1 MVNLKKYNVVSK
13 LFVIFLTFFFV
24 VSCSKQNYYVTKIEG
39 KRIPITEKE
48 YQVPEIENFIKPYRE
63 HINKDLDSVLAYCPQ
78 TLDKSSGKWQTTIG
92 NLMADVTLMR
102 GNLVFQAR
110 EKKNI
115 DICLLNSGGIR
126 SILPKGN
133 VTARNAFEIMPFEN
147 SLVIIALKGE
157 QILEM
162 VDYFIAEKKPH
173 PLAGITFAIDK
184 DNVAKNILVQGKPIQ
199 KETIYYVGT
208 NDYLSNGGDN
218 MDFFKKGIHTV
229 EANSTFVRKGSNTS
243 PTTEK
248 IPYSKQNVETVIS
261 IENSSRNSIEHTL
274 ESVLDFIN
282 NRHKDLPSKYK
293 VFKEIFVV
301 CWAGNKK

>member
-147 SLVIIALKGE
+147 S
-157 QILEM
+157 
-162 VDYFIAEKKPH
+162 
-173 PLAGITFAIDK
+173 
-184 DNVAKNILVQGKPIQ
+184 
-199 KETIYYVGT
+199 
-208 NDYLSNGGDN
+208 
-218 MDFFKKGIHTV
+218 
-229 EANSTFVRKGSNTS
+229 
-243 PTTEK
+243 
-248 IPYSKQNVETVIS
+248 
-261 IENSSRNSIEHTL
+261 
-274 ESVLDFIN
+274 
-282 NRHKDLPSKYK
+282 
-293 VFKEIFVV
+293 
-301 CWAGNKK
+301 